1 MEKAKETFLKAWAFI
16 KEKWNALNKTTR
28 IVAMSVAAAMFVSI
42 IALVALGRN
51 TDMVVLY
58 PGVSSSEI
66 AAITQALNENV
77 GVRFAVDNNNAILIP
92 SSEVERA
99 RMELAILGYPR
110 STFNYDIWN
119 NNIGM
124 FSTEMQTREF
134 QKQQLA
140 DNLRATLRSNPK
152 ILEANVLLV
161 IPEQQKFVMQSNAP
175 PATAG
180 VYLTLRDGQTLT
192 DREIAGI
199 TTLIM
204 KSVPGISSPDD
215 VSLNNQNGVRLVPD
229 DAPDIQTLLAHEQ
242 QRDKQR
248 LAFKTT
254 MEKNMQTAI
263 ESLLDGAVTGF
274 RVSVA
279 ADIVFHEWYEQRTD
293 YTGSNI
299 DENGFMQG
307 ILSESDRRT
316 AWNMWGIEGGVP
328 GTFPNADIS
337 PGYPTFPDDWDGE
350 AFYENRE
357 KTLYLVNEYIRRE
370 QSDGYTLKGIS
381 AAVILDSAVMTQ
393 AQLDA
398 WERLI
403 SDGIGAEVASVTVM
417 AIPFPPVGGPSQY
430 EPAPGYGPDRSLLIF
445 IIIALG
451 ILLIV
456 LFFLAMMTSGSKKK
470 RVIRGRGYAAESPYG
485 AGPVFDD
492 GFSFPGVAAAADEEE
507 EIKLQSLTSDGAET
521 RDTLLKNEIRE
532 FAKSNPDIVAQLIRT
547 WIRE

>member
-1 MEKAKETFLKAWAFI
+1 MEKAKETFLKARAFI

-51 TDMVVLY
+51 TDLVVLY
-58 PGVSSSEI
+58 PGVSTTELADISRELRETVGIRSFEI
-66 AAITQALNENV
+66 D
-77 GVRFAVDNNNAILIP
+77 GDRILVP
-92 SSEVERA
+92 ASEVDRA
-99 RMELAILGYPR
+99 RIELAILGYPK

-124 FSTEMQTREF
+124 FSTEMQTREY

-140 DNLRATLRSNPK
+140 DNLRATLRAYPK
-152 ILEANVLLV
+152 VVDANVLLT
-161 IPEQQKFVMQSNAP
+161 IPEPQRFVMQSDAQP
-175 PATAG
+175 STAG
-180 VYLTLRDGQTLT
+180 VSLRLSEPLTNK
-192 DREIAGI
+192 EIEGI
-199 TTLIM
+199 TYLIM
-204 KSVPGISSPDD
+204 KSVPGIRSLDD
-215 VSLNNQNGVRLVPD
+215 ISLNDQNGVRLLAD
-229 DAPDIQTLLAHEQ
+229 DAPDLATTLALEA
-242 QRDKQR
+242 QRDNQR
-248 LAFKTT
+248 LKFKLA
-254 MEKNMQTAI
+254 MEKNLQTAI
-263 ESLLDGAVTGF
+263 ESLLDGAVPGF

-279 ADIVFHEWYEQRTD
+279 ADLVFHDWFEQRTD

-357 KTLYLVNEYIRRE
+357 KMHYLVNEYVRRE

-403 SDGIGAEVASVTVM
+403 SDGIGTDAASVTVM
-417 AIPFPPVGGPSQY
+417 ATPFPPVGGPSQY

-470 RVIRGRGYAAESPYG
+470 RVIRGRGYATESPYG